1 MGVLHE
7 VAGATTGG
15 LLADDLPVTE
25 RLDLRTNVADGG
37 SEVTNAKSALGLVA
51 GESLAAGEV
60 VDDTTLLGE
69 SVVHKN
75 DLQCGC
81 YLKKVRVLKPH
92 PMFLNSTVTII
103 VSSCG
108 LSTLLGD
115 NFEEKLRHS
124 FEPVV
129 QPSCCSRPPYQ

>member
-1 MGVLHE
+1 MEREPGAPPTPGSRATYSEISESVAVPLSVETVGTVAGVGVLHE

-37 SEVTNAKSALGLVA
+37 SEVTNAESALGLVA

-75 DLQCGC
+75 DLQ
-81 YLKKVRVLKPH
+81 YLDA
-92 PMFLNSTVTII
+92 F
-103 VSSCG
+103 
-108 LSTLLGD
+108 
-115 NFEEKLRHS
+115 
-124 FEPVV
+124 
-129 QPSCCSRPPYQ
+129 